1 MNAALTPTSPQ
12 AAKSFNGLR
21 AFCDLAV
28 WLTFA
33 GLVSLR
39 GAASPG
45 TMAALLALTGLALL
59 VYRRDADRSDL
70 GMAALFLVLPAYDA
84 LNMTLTGWDAGMLD
98 KSGRLILG
106 FFVYFAI
113 SRAGIHARALRWGV
127 IAGCITAAALAAY
140 QTQVLGL
147 ERASGS
153 MNAIPFGNDALLLGF
168 LALAAWIV
176 TPRTERTPVFHTC
189 TLIALACGIYASY
202 ASGTRGGWV
211 IAPMLI
217 WILSLGARDMRRALR
232 AGVTV
237 GVLSLLVIG
246 LALLPVLSERT
257 ANELDNIWAVISISN
272 QDAAS
277 MTLSSIGTRLHLYR
291 IGFDAFMSQPVLGI
305 GVANLSEYLAAGTQA
320 GTVNPAAAH
329 FTHLHSGIVDTLAR
343 GGLLGLAALA
353 YFVIGLAR
361 YFHRALVTSDDGDTR
376 YFALTG
382 LLCITA
388 ALLFSLS
395 NVFFPAIVGTNILI
409 MTLAV
414 PAGALAH
421 RTRRLRQTNNADARK
436 GSS

>member
-1 MNAALTPTSPQ
+1 MTAALTPTSPQ
-12 AAKSFNGLR
+12 TANAFNALR

-39 GAASPG
+39 GPASPG
-45 TMAALLALTGLALL
+45 TMAALLALSGFALL
-59 VYRRDADRSDL
+59 VYRRDANRSDL
-70 GMAALFLVLPAYDA
+70 GMAALFLVLPAHDA
-84 LNMTLTGWDAGMLD
+84 LNMAFTGWDAGMLD

-106 FFVYFAI
+106 FFVYFAV
-113 SRAGIHARALRWGV
+113 SRVGIHARFLRWGV
-127 IAGCITAAALAAY
+127 IAGCVAAAALAAY
-140 QTQVLGL
+140 QAQVLGL
-147 ERASGS
+147 ERASGF

-176 TPRTERTPVFHTC
+176 PPKAERTPLFQTC
-189 TLIALACGIYASY
+189 TLIALGCGIYASY

-211 IAPMLI
+211 VAPVLI
-217 WILSLGARDMRRALR
+217 WILSLGARDMRRSLR
-232 AGVTV
+232 TGVTI
-237 GVLSLLVIG
+237 GILSLLIIG
-246 LALLPVLSERT
+246 LALLPVLNERT
-257 ANELDNIWAVISISN
+257 ADELNNVMTVVTASE
-272 QDAAS
+272 QEAAS

-291 IGFDAFMSQPVLGI
+291 IGFDAFMSRPVLGI
-305 GVANLSEYLAAGTQA
+305 GVANLSEFLAAGAAA
-320 GTVNPAAAH
+320 GTINPAAAH

-361 YFHRALVTSDDGDTR
+361 HFHRALVTSSDDHVR

-382 LLCITA
+382 LLCISA
-388 ALLFSLS
+388 AFLFSLS

-414 PAGALAH
+414 PAGALAF
-421 RTRRLRQTNNADARK
+421 RTRQLRCTDRPGAKK
-436 GSS
+436 GSV